1 MLHVY
6 MHKNPKQA
14 LHCRPG
20 YNALTRQLAG
30 GKPWFIAFTD
40 FGGLNPPPFQ
50 AVNMKCQK
58 AELGR
63 ELSSM
68 ISSQELLQHS
78 PARAF
83 HHVSQVPIPTT
94 VS

>member
-6 MHKNPKQA
+6 MHKNSKQA
-14 LHCRPG
+14 LPCRPG
-20 YNALTRQLAG
+20 YTARTGQLAG
-30 GKPWFIAFTD
+30 GKPRFIAVTD
-40 FGGLNPPPFQ
+40 FGGLNPPAFQ
-50 AVNMKCQK
+50 AVNMKCQE
-58 AELGR
+58 AELRR

-68 ISSQELLQHS
+68 IRSQELLQRAS
-78 PARAF
+78 ARAV